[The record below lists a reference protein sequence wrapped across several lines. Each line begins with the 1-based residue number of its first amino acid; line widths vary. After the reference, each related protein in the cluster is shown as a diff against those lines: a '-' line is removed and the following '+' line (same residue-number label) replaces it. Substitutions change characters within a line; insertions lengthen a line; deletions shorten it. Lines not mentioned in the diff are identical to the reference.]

1 MTKQFI
7 PANPDWRANI
17 EALFQQAPFI
27 RALGCRI
34 VEMTPGSV
42 TTEMSVEPHHQQ
54 HNGFVHAGAQATLA
68 DHTSGAAAATLMPS
82 DRNVLTIEFKISLL
96 APARGDRLICR
107 AEVLKP
113 GRSVSFVEARIFAVT
128 GSEQKLVSHA
138 TVSLALAQVP
148 AKSPT

>member
-1 MTKQFI
+1 MTTQFI
-7 PANPDWRANI
+7 PANPDWRATI

-27 RALGCRI
+27 QSLGCRI
-34 VEMTPGSV
+34 IEMTPGSV
-42 TTEMSVEPHHQQ
+42 STEVPVHAHHLQ

-68 DHTSGAAAATLMPS
+68 DHTSGAAAATLMAAGC
-82 DRNVLTIEFKISLL
+82 NVLTIEFKISLL

-113 GRSVSFVEARIFAVT
+113 GRSVSFVEARVFAIT

-138 TVSLALAQVP
+138 TVSLALVQAL
-148 AKSPT
+148 AKSSG